1 MDSVRCEVEAASAI
15 LQLRMSG
22 SSGGGPSSHSPAP
35 EPREASIQD
44 NHRHLPS
51 SIAGE
56 NSRYQQSIMVYANVR
71 GCGDMSAHMNMKGG
85 TGASGEHEAQSVLAE
100 WQSCVLTCL
109 TQPNMEFTEVHALL
123 SRAVESSSSHF
134 FARDTLIPLQL
145 EEILESVQTVQEA
158 RCGLR
163 SFVSSWSMPC
173 YAQCFACHKHR
184 LVRASGSLLGPE
196 QFLCSNGDALF
207 QQRTCRRVGVLHVYD
222 TCCHGTLIPFSMDD
236 DAALTGQSL
245 HAAYIYGLHPWH
257 SHTACAHAAQPSL
270 PSHMQEVHLLH
281 TATPTI
287 IWMLLPMSPCC
298 MHTVPVVK
306 IRSPQ

>member
-56 NSRYQQSIMVYANVR
+56 NSRYQQSIMEYANVR
-71 GCGDMSAHMNMKGG
+71 GCGDISAHMNMKGG

-145 EEILESVQTVQEA
+145 EEILASVQTVQEA

-222 TCCHGTLIPFSMDD
+222 TCCHDTSQWVMIPLLQASLCMQHSSMGCIFGIRTLLVPMQRSLLCH
-236 DAALTGQSL
+236 LTCKKCTSCTQPL
-245 HAAYIYGLHPWH
+245 QPLYG
-257 SHTACAHAAQPSL
+257 
-270 PSHMQEVHLLH
+270 
-281 TATPTI
+281 
-287 IWMLLPMSPCC
+287 CC
-298 MHTVPVVK
+298 F
-306 IRSPQ
+306 R